1 MTAVPLPMTE
11 KDRIVRFSSDYAI
24 SVEPG
29 EVLVI
34 HFPYSAS
41 NRGASFSHPNI
52 ARSRARVEE
61 IKYGHRDWRKKAMT
75 THVLV
80 VRRDLVRL
88 DKGDSLTYPV
98 IEIAGQRI
106 TLSTSGGTC
115 GGGKWVDR
123 VSTECHVPINAPTT
137 WLKAVAGVA
146 VRGTDVE
153 PYRFAD
159 EIRDEF
165 FQQHQNDWLSVS
177 ASGSWHPTV
186 PAGMVGVTATLG
198 GANVLS
204 DPRSR
209 DRRHFLV
216 PESEYRQR
224 VPYLSFVIDPARH
237 EVWSNPD
244 R

>member
-61 IKYGHRDWRKKAMT
+61 IKYGHRDWRKKTIT

-80 VRRDLVRL
+80 VRRDMIRL
-88 DKGDSLTYPV
+88 DKGDHETYPV
-98 IEIAGQRI
+98 IEVAGQRI
-106 TLSTSGGTC
+106 KLSTSGGTC
-115 GGGKWVDR
+115 GQGWVDR
-123 VSTECHVPINAPTT
+123 LYTYCHTEYSAPLAC
-137 WLKAVAGVA
+137 LKAVAGVA

-153 PYRFAD
+153 PYRFTD

-165 FQQHQNDWLSVS
+165 YAQHQNDWLSVS
-177 ASGSWHPTV
+177 AFGSWHPTV
-186 PAGMVGVTATLG
+186 PTGMVGVVATLG

>member
-11 KDRIVRFSSDYAI
+11 ENQIVKFSGGYAVV
-24 SVEPG
+24 VEPG
-29 EVLVI
+29 EVLLI
-34 HFPYSAS
+34 HFPYSANS
-41 NRGASFSHPNI
+41 SGANFSHPNI
-52 ARSRARVEE
+52 ARSRTRVEE
-61 IKYGHRDWRKKAMT
+61 IKYGYRDWRKKTIT

-80 VRRDLVRL
+80 VRRDLIRL
-88 DKGDSLTYPV
+88 DKGESTTYPV

-115 GGGKWVDR
+115 GQGWTDR
-123 VSTECHVPINAPTT
+123 ISTECHAEYNAPLAC
-137 WLKAVAGVA
+137 LKAVASVA

-153 PYRFAD
+153 PYRFTD

-165 FQQHQNDWLSVS
+165 FREHENDWLSVS

-186 PAGMVGVTATLG
+186 PTGMVGVTATLG

-224 VPYLSFVIDPARH
+224 VPYLSIVIDPARH

>member
-1 MTAVPLPMTE
+1 MTSVLLPMTE
-11 KDRIVRFSSDYAI
+11 KDRIVQFSSDYAI

-41 NRGASFSHPNI
+41 NSGAGAGFSHPNI
-52 ARSRARVEE
+52 ARSRTREE
-61 IKYGHRDWRKKAMT
+61 ELKYGHRDWRKTTIT

-80 VRRDLVRL
+80 VRRAMIRL
-88 DKGDSLTYPV
+88 DKGEDTYPV
-98 IEIAGQRI
+98 IEVAGQRI
-106 TLSTSGGTC
+106 KLSTSGGTC
-115 GGGKWVDR
+115 GQGWVDR
-123 VSTECHVPINAPTT
+123 LSTYCHTEYDAPLAC
-137 WLKAVAGVA
+137 LKAVAGVA

-177 ASGSWHPTV
+177 ACGSWHPTV
-186 PAGMVGVTATLG
+186 PTGMVGVTATLG
-198 GANVLS
+198 GARVLS
-204 DPRSR
+204 DPRSLN
-209 DRRHFLV
+209 RRHYLV

-237 EVWSNPD
+237 ETWRNPD
-244 R
+244 